1 MGDSSPA
8 RVPASEQAEPL
19 EPGEEIRQD
28 TASAT
33 DDPTAADEAPFEP
46 SGSGKLL
53 RSRDLL
59 TSSEASASLAESPGY
74 VVVWA
79 GERKSGKTTLT
90 AELYE
95 RHRQGTA
102 STRFVGSRTLL
113 GLEERM
119 HPARSA
125 SGRVKP
131 HTPRTEQDPEG
142 RDILHFQVQ
151 DGEQGPIH
159 LLFGET
165 PGEVFKRIRDADLPP
180 DDVPLLARAD
190 KLAFLLD
197 GEGLADPGRRSM
209 IASSAQLLIRR
220 FRDAGL
226 PESRCQTMLVVTKLD
241 QIEAAGENAISYLDK
256 TEKRILPKLREIDS
270 DAKLLR
276 TSARGETSSERGL
289 DELMSWLL
297 DEPAI
302 DVDEELPELPP
313 ASRRLQRLR
322 QPKGLR

>member
-1 MGDSSPA
+1 MADPSLAQAPSPEQ
-8 RVPASEQAEPL
+8 VASR
-19 EPGEEIRQD
+19 EPGEEARQETD
-28 TASAT
+28 SAA
-33 DDPTAADEAPFEP
+33 DKPTAGDEAPFEP

-59 TSSEASASLAESPGY
+59 TSGEASASLAESTGY

-102 STRFVGSRTLL
+102 NTRFVGSRTLL

-151 DGEQGPIH
+151 DGEREPVH
-159 LLFGET
+159 LLFAET

-180 DDVPLLARAD
+180 GDVPLLARAD

-197 GEGLADPGRRSM
+197 GEGIADPSRRSM
-209 IASSAQLLIRR
+209 IASSTQLLIRR

-226 PESRCQTMLVVTKLD
+226 PDRRCQIRLVVTKLD
-241 QIEAAGENAISYLDK
+241 QIEAAGDYAMAYLGK
-256 TEKRILPKLREIDS
+256 TEKKLLPKLREMDP
-270 DAKLLR
+270 DARLLR

-289 DELMSWLL
+289 AELMSWLL
-297 DEPAI
+297 DEPT
-302 DVDEELPELPP
+302 VDANEELPELPP
-313 ASRRLQRLR
+313 ATRRLQRLR